1 MIEREEIRFVA
12 AADWT
17 DDCRIRI
24 EMRKRV
30 TKLTIAEAKVLRSE
44 LDVAI
49 AEASIGADD
58 LRHEHEPAAVDLATV
73 AVSIHPEC
81 VAGKC
86 GNCEGQ
92 TLAITDEWVPCA
104 HHCHGRSAA

>member
-17 DDCRIRI
+17 DDCRIRV
-24 EMRKRV
+24 ELRKRV
-30 TKLTIAEAKVLRSE
+30 TKLTIAEAKALRSE

-58 LRHEHEPAAVDLATV
+58 LRHEHAPAAFDT
-73 AVSIHPEC
+73 IRGD
-81 VAGKC
+81 AG
-86 GNCEGQ
+86 
-92 TLAITDEWVPCA
+92 
-104 HHCHGRSAA
+104 

>member
-30 TKLTIAEAKVLRSE
+30 TKLTIGEAKALRSE

-73 AVSIHPEC
+73 AVSIHPEKM
-81 VAGKC
+81 A
-86 GNCEGQ
+86 EG
-92 TLAITDEWVPCA
+92 DEWNA
-104 HHCHGRSAA
+104 R

>member
-17 DDCRIRI
+17 DDCRVKIWL
-24 EMRKRV
+24 RKRV
-30 TKLTIAEAKVLRSE
+30 TKLTIAEAKALRYE

-58 LRHEHEPAAVDLATV
+58 LRHEHEPAAFDLATLERH
-73 AVSIHPEC
+73 IHPEC

-86 GNCEGQ
+86 GNCDGQ
-92 TLAITDEWVPCA
+92 TLTITDEWVPCA
-104 HHCHGRSAA
+104 HHCHGRTGA

>member
-17 DDCRIRI
+17 DDCRVKIWL
-24 EMRKRV
+24 RKRV
-30 TKLTIAEAKVLRSE
+30 TKLTIAEAKALRSE

-58 LRHEHEPAAVDLATV
+58 LRHEHEPAPFDMVGVKPSDIVKPRWA
-73 AVSIHPEC
+73 
-81 VAGKC
+81 
-86 GNCEGQ
+86 
-92 TLAITDEWVPCA
+92 
-104 HHCHGRSAA
+104 

>member
-17 DDCRIRI
+17 DDCRVRI
-24 EMRKRV
+24 ETRKR
-30 TKLTIAEAKVLRSE
+30 TMKLTIAEAKALRSE

-49 AEASIGADD
+49 AEASIGAGD
-58 LRHEHEPAAVDLATV
+58 LRHEHTPAAFDVQH
-73 AVSIHPEC
+73 IHPEC
-81 VAGKC
+81 VARKC
-86 GNCEGQ
+86 GNCDGQ

-104 HHCHGRSAA
+104 HLCHERSAA

>member
-1 MIEREEIRFVA
+1 MIEREEIRFVG

-24 EMRKRV
+24 VMRKRV
-30 TKLTIAEAKVLRSE
+30 TKLTIAEAKALRSE

-49 AEASIGADD
+49 AEASIGAGD
-58 LRHEHEPAAVDLATV
+58 LRHEHEPAPFDVIHV
-73 AVSIHPEC
+73 HPEC

-86 GNCEGQ
+86 GNCDGQ
-92 TLAITDEWVPCA
+92 TLTITDEWVPCA
-104 HHCHGRSAA
+104 HHCHGRNSG

>member
-17 DDCRIRI
+17 DDCRIRV

-30 TKLTIAEAKVLRSE
+30 TKLTISEAKALRSE
-44 LDVAI
+44 LDTAI
-49 AEASIGADD
+49 AEAERAADE
-58 LRHEHEPAAVDLATV
+58 LRHDHEPAAFDVQH
-73 AVSIHPEC
+73 IHPEC

-86 GNCEGQ
+86 SNCDGQ
-92 TLAITDEWVPCA
+92 TLTITDDWVPCT
-104 HHCHGRSAA
+104 HVCHGRNAA

>member
-12 AADWT
+12 AADFT
-17 DDCRIRI
+17 DDCRVKIWL
-24 EMRKRV
+24 RKRV
-30 TKLTIAEAKVLRSE
+30 TKLTIAEAKALRSE
-44 LDVAI
+44 LNVAI

-58 LRHEHEPAAVDLATV
+58 LRHEHEPAAVDLASV

-92 TLAITDEWVPCA
+92 TLTITDEWVPCA
-104 HHCHGRSAA
+104 HHCHGRTGA